1 VLRAALFGLA
11 APALLGGASGCAFGS
26 DPDPLLALASTARS
40 DGALIDT
47 VARTFAQLAGRLR
60 PVAAA
65 RREHAAALDTEI
77 NRLDSN
83 YTPPSAAP
91 SASPAPRVDAGAE
104 AALTTVL
111 QALSGSA
118 RQAADVVPSV
128 PGHRAGLVGSIAACC
143 SGYGAVLG

>member
-1 VLRAALFGLA
+1 VLGLA
-11 APALLGGASGCAFGS
+11 APALLGGVSGCAFGS
-26 DPDPLLALASTARS
+26 DPDPLLALASTART

-47 VARTFAQLAGRLR
+47 VTRTFTQLAGRLR

-91 SASPAPRVDAGAE
+91 SASPGAPRADTGPE
-104 AALTTVL
+104 AALAAVL
-111 QALSGSA
+111 QALAGSA
-118 RQAADVVPSV
+118 GQAADVVPSL
-128 PGHRAGLVGSIAACC
+128 PGHRAGLAGSIAACC
-143 SGYGAVLG
+143 SGYRAVLG